1 MGDTVVSELF
11 NFSTFQLVYYT
22 EVSTNIPLV
31 THRDDVRGFVAA
43 MDFAGTASNCVQMA
57 FGRDADGDGELELAE
72 TDLLVGWR
80 AGRYFIEDSAAGTR
94 HVERAASRRSAQG
107 LTSPPPGTGV

>member
-1 MGDTVVSELF
+1 M
-11 NFSTFQLVYYT
+11 
-22 EVSTNIPLV
+22 

-57 FGRDADGDGELELAE
+57 FGRDAEGDGELELAE

-94 HVERAASRRSAQG
+94 HEEPAASRRSAHG